1 MKKNLCYSEK
11 YMSHQTHPSLTKSI
25 QSGIIAGFLATVI
38 GNSLGVITHGIAG
51 TYYLETSVSAVT
63 VGAMSFGVIAALFYH
78 FFRQMT
84 NYSRDFLSIIGLTL
98 PTLVSIYVLTNNYYD
113 TAFKII
119 ATSIVYAVV
128 LTTVILV
135 PWLEQR
141 AARHAAA
148 QSKKK

>member
-1 MKKNLCYSEK
+1 
-11 YMSHQTHPSLTKSI
+11 MSQHPSISLTKSL
-25 QSGIIAGFLATVI
+25 QSGIIAGFIATAI
-38 GNSLGVITHGIAG
+38 GNFLGIVTHGIAN
-51 TYYLETSVSAVT
+51 TYYLETSISAVT

-84 NYSRDFLSIIGLTL
+84 TYSRDFLTIIGLTL
-98 PTLVSIYVLTNNYYD
+98 PTLVSIYVLTNDYYD

-141 AARHAAA
+141 SIKHAAH
-148 QSKKK
+148 QKKK